1 MRRVVAAVVLA
12 IVALT
17 PAAVSAQA
25 SAPGP
30 YVIDLRGA
38 MSGAPG
44 DVSFYP
50 PVPATLQVPQRAFGF
65 GVGGHLY
72 TFHIGVARLGF
83 GVDLM
88 RTRGTATTDASTIAT
103 ASTTGIVSTNASGSA
118 ATGTMTASMV
128 VTTVAPQV
136 SFNFGTHEGWSY
148 LSAGYG
154 MTSTRAEAN
163 IPAGIEG
170 LESGGSRHLHA
181 ATLNV
186 GGGARWF
193 LRERLAV
200 GFDVRFHHLRAT
212 DGAAAKQIVGLSVGI
227 SLR

>member
-1 MRRVVAAVVLA
+1 MRVVAALVLA

-17 PAAVSAQA
+17 PAAASAQV

-30 YVIDLRGA
+30 YVFDLRGA

-44 DVSFYP
+44 DVAFYP
-50 PVPATLQVPQRAFGF
+50 PVPTTLRVPQRAFGF
-65 GVGGHLY
+65 GVGGHVY
-72 TFHIGVARLGF
+72 AFHIGAARLGF

-88 RTRGTATTDASTIAT
+88 RVRGTAKTDTSAIAT
-103 ASTTGIVSTNASGSA
+103 TSTTESASTNATGA
-118 ATGTMTASMV
+118 VATGTVTASMA

-136 SFNFGTHEGWSY
+136 SFNFGAHEGWSY

-154 MTSTRAEAN
+154 TTTTRAEVN
-163 IPAGIEG
+163 IPTIIAGVD
-170 LESGGSRHLHA
+170 SGGSRRLHA
-181 ATLNV
+181 PTLNV

-193 LRERLAV
+193 LRERLAF
-200 GFDVRFHHLRAT
+200 GFDIRFHHLRAT
-212 DGAAAKQIVGLSVGI
+212 NGAPAKQIVGLSVGM

>member
-1 MRRVVAAVVLA
+1 MRVVAAVVLA

-17 PAAVSAQA
+17 PAAASAQV

-50 PVPATLQVPQRAFGF
+50 LVPATLRVPQRAFGF
-65 GVGGHLY
+65 GVGGHVY
-72 TFHIGVARLGF
+72 AFHVGVARLGF

-88 RTRGTATTDASTIAT
+88 HVRGTATTDASAIPTTSADI
-103 ASTTGIVSTNASGSA
+103 ASTIRTGA
-118 ATGTMTASMV
+118 ATGTVTASMAM
-128 VTTVAPQV
+128 TTVAPQV

-154 MTSTRAEAN
+154 MTSTRAEVH
-163 IPAGIEG
+163 IPASIDGVDT
-170 LESGGSRHLHA
+170 GGSRHLHA
-181 ATLNV
+181 PTLNV

-200 GFDVRFHHLRAT
+200 GFDVRFHHLRAS
-212 DGAAAKQIVGLSVGI
+212 DGAAAKQIIGLSVGM

>member
-1 MRRVVAAVVLA
+1 MRVAAAVVLA

-17 PAAVSAQA
+17 PGAASAQV

-30 YVIDLRGA
+30 YVFDVRGA

-50 PVPATLQVPQRAFGF
+50 PVPTTLRVPQRAFGF
-65 GVGGHLY
+65 GIGGHVY
-72 TFHIGVARLGF
+72 AFHIGVARLGF

-88 RTRGTATTDASTIAT
+88 RVRGTAKTDASAIAT
-103 ASTTGIVSTNASGSA
+103 TSTTDSTSTNATGAA
-118 ATGTMTASMV
+118 ATGTVTASMT

-148 LSAGYG
+148 LSAGLG
-154 MTSTRAEAN
+154 MTSTRAEASL
-163 IPAGIEG
+163 PAAILGVD
-170 LESGGSRHLHA
+170 SGGSRHLHA

-193 LRERLAV
+193 LRERLAF

-212 DGAAAKQIVGLSVGI
+212 DGAPAKQIVGLSVGM

>member
-1 MRRVVAAVVLA
+1 MRVVAAVVLA

-17 PAAVSAQA
+17 PAAAFAQV

-50 PVPATLQVPQRAFGF
+50 LVPPALRVPQRAFGF
-65 GVGGHLY
+65 GVGGHVY
-72 TFHIGVARLGF
+72 AFHLGVARLGF
-83 GVDLM
+83 GVDVM
-88 RTRGTATTDASTIAT
+88 RVRGTAKTDASAIAT
-103 ASTTGIVSTNASGSA
+103 TSTTDPSSTNATTVA
-118 ATGTMTASMV
+118 VTGTVTASMA

-136 SFNFGTHEGWSY
+136 SFNFGAHEGWSY

-154 MTSTRAEAN
+154 ITSTRAEAN
-163 IPAGIEG
+163 IPASIGG
-170 LESGGSRHLHA
+170 VDSGGSRHLHA
-181 ATLNV
+181 PTLNV

-200 GFDVRFHHLRAT
+200 GFDVRFHRLRAS
-212 DGAAAKQIVGLSVGI
+212 DGTAAKQIIGLSVGM

>member
-1 MRRVVAAVVLA
+1 MRVVAAVVLA

-17 PAAVSAQA
+17 PAAASAQV

-38 MSGAPG
+38 VSGAPG

-50 PVPATLQVPQRAFGF
+50 LVPATLRVPQRAFGF
-65 GVGGHLY
+65 GVGGHVYAL
-72 TFHIGVARLGF
+72 HIGVARLGF

-88 RTRGTATTDASTIAT
+88 RVRGTATTDASAIPTSPTTDTASTIRTSTATGTAT
-103 ASTTGIVSTNASGSA
+103 ASMA
-118 ATGTMTASMV
+118 

-136 SFNFGTHEGWSY
+136 SFNFGAHEGWSY

-154 MTSTRAEAN
+154 ITSTRGQAS
-163 IPAGIEG
+163 IPASIAGVDI
-170 LESGGSRHLHA
+170 GGSRHLHA
-181 ATLNV
+181 PTLNV

-193 LRERLAV
+193 LRERLAF
-200 GFDVRFHHLRAT
+200 GFDVRFHHLRGT
-212 DGAAAKQIVGLSVGI
+212 DGGAAKQIIGLSVGM